1 MADKHVVRFEP
12 VGLEIEVDEQQTI
25 LRAAFEQGVMLMH
38 GCKEGQ
44 CSACKSFVL
53 DGDDIELTELTT
65 ECGTVG
71 PLHIINC
78 ALNLGGSSDLALHT
92 RHSASFTLSPLHCG
106 SCYKSREQS
115 GIARELGYVVTNR
128 YGGQFGTP
136 TLGQAISVSGAAASP
151 NMGYH
156 TSPVVSFLLT
166 VFNVRLGWWLR
177 NPRVLDEG
185 GSSLGT
191 THLYPPPS
199 PPFSLL
205 SLVRKLLGRPA
216 LTSVRS
222 HTFSVLLRSA
232 GCDREQRVDGY
243 EEQAAKIRGKRKQ

>member
-1 MADKHVVRFEP
+1 
-12 VGLEIEVDEQQTI
+12 
-25 LRAAFEQGVMLMH
+25 
-38 GCKEGQ
+38 
-44 CSACKSFVL
+44 
-53 DGDDIELTELTT
+53 
-65 ECGTVG
+65 
-71 PLHIINC
+71 
-78 ALNLGGSSDLALHT
+78 
-92 RHSASFTLSPLHCG
+92 
-106 SCYKSREQS
+106 
-115 GIARELGYVVTNR
+115 
-128 YGGQFGTP
+128 
-136 TLGQAISVSGAAASP
+136 
-151 NMGYH
+151 MGYH
-156 TSPVVSFLLT
+156 TNPATAFLLT
-166 VFNVRLGWWLR
+166 LFSVRLGWWLR